1 LRYRRVRANIRS
13 IDLSTPAARRPDD
26 TAPSLRGATGLICP
40 RCRRRFEETLVPA
53 PRLCPDDHA
62 SLIQVRDLADADGD
76 PMLGRTL
83 DGRYTVLAKLGAG
96 SMGTV
101 YRARQH
107 AMGREVAIKI
117 LRSDRALDSASKGRF
132 MREARA
138 NSILASAH
146 TVTVFDFG
154 ESDTGELF
162 LAMEL
167 LEGESLGQRLKTR
180 GRLSVA
186 ASIETARQAL
196 RSLSEAHTKGIIHR
210 DLKPDN
216 LFFASVTSGDA
227 SDEIVKILD
236 FGIAKMLRD
245 DGDTEMNAVETQAG
259 TVFGTP
265 RYMSPEQAQGKPL
278 DARSDLYSLGVILY
292 HCLTGRAPFTD
303 DDAIV
308 VMARHIKTPPKPPS
322 EAAPD
327 AHIPPE
333 IEAVVMRALAKEASQ
348 RPATAEAFAQEL
360 ARARDMG
367 AAGTSGVRVS
377 VPSPGDVEAVTRGP
391 SVPPPPRPDPR
402 TDDSLDVAAEA
413 ALAAATLAYA
423 PSRKPLIAAL
433 VGLVALLAIVV
444 GFFALRPAATA
455 TAMTAPSNS
464 SAAAVAPPSVAASA
478 APPPVATQPSAA
490 ALASSPPSV
499 DLDSLPRSPAT
510 GHPAGQSA
518 HPPRSGGAA
527 PPTAKPVPVPAP
539 PPTKYEK
546 FE

>member
-1 LRYRRVRANIRS
+1 LRPVRANIRT

-40 RCRRRFEETLVPA
+40 RCRRRFEENDA
-53 PRLCPDDHA
+53 PPRRVCPDDHA
-62 SLIQVRDLADADGD
+62 PLIQVSDLADADGD
-76 PMLGRTL
+76 PMLGRVL

-117 LRSDRALDSASKGRF
+117 LRSDRAVDSASKGRF

-186 ASIETARQAL
+186 ASIETTRQAL

-227 SDEIVKILD
+227 ADEIVKILD

-245 DGDTEMNAVETQAG
+245 EDASEMNAVETQAG

-322 EAAPD
+322 EACPE

-333 IEAVVMRALAKEASQ
+333 IEAIVMRVLAKEPGQ

-360 ARARDMG
+360 ARAREMG
-367 AAGTSGVRVS
+367 VAGTSGVRVS
-377 VPSPGDVEAVTRGP
+377 APTPGEVEAVTRGP
-391 SVPPPPRPDPR
+391 SVPPPRA
-402 TDDSLDVAAEA
+402 DDSLDIAAEA
-413 ALAAATLAYA
+413 ALAAATRAYA
-423 PSRKPLIAAL
+423 PSRKPLYVALGVL
-433 VGLVALLAIVV
+433 VGFVLLLV
-444 GFFALRPAATA
+444 GFLAFRSPAPAEGT
-455 TAMTAPSNS
+455 S
-464 SAAAVAPPSVAASA
+464 SSTSASVPPTKPPPSAPQVASAASA
-478 APPPVATQPSAA
+478 AATV
-490 ALASSPPSV
+490 ASSVPPSV

-510 GHPAGQSA
+510 THGAAA
-518 HPPRSGGAA
+518 HPPRGTSTSAA
-527 PPTAKPVPVPAP
+527 PPPTSKPPPVPAP